1 MKHHLVNLL
10 FEEYKQQCLF
20 DELEKKGIE
29 MTGLCVNNI
38 DIIFD
43 IIGFPRDSKISNV
56 EPFEFSRDLLHHKYY
71 ELYLILSAEQKV
83 FVSTKGLQIESGADD
98 EKVKNALLSY
108 INWLYG
114 TFGDWKNGKLD

>member
-1 MKHHLVNLL
+1 MVHHLVNLL

-29 MTGLCVNNI
+29 MTGICVNNI

-43 IIGFPRDSKISNV
+43 IIGFPRDTKLHSN
-56 EPFEFSRDLLHHKYY
+56 ETFEFSRDLLHHKYY
-71 ELYLILSAEQKV
+71 ELYRVLAAEQKV

-98 EKVKNALLSY
+98 ETVKNELLSY
-108 INWLYG
+108 INWLYI
-114 TFGDWKNGKLD
+114 TFDDWKNGKFD